1 MALIIGTILALFSLG
16 VAVYPF
22 LRRRR
27 DGRDG
32 AGSAQDD
39 RDGLPAAGAGGAAA
53 AGPDSIDSVYDAIR
67 TLQLERELGNIPEGL
82 YREQLAD
89 YRRQA
94 ALALRQQA
102 MAQVQAPAEVSDTE
116 PDNEPDNEEDAALE
130 EEIRLARAGLEAASP
145 EPDSTPEPAPEPQSP
160 PEIDRQGKD

>member
-27 DGRDG
+27 DGD
-32 AGSAQDD
+32 GSAQDD
-39 RDGLPAAGAGGAAA
+39 RDGLPAAGAGGDAT

-67 TLQLERELGNIPEGL
+67 TLQLERELGNITEGL
-82 YREQLAD
+82 YREQLDD
-89 YRRQA
+89 YRRRA

-102 MAQVQAPAEVSDTE
+102 MAQVQAPAEAPDTE
-116 PDNEPDNEEDAALE
+116 PDAEEDAALE

-145 EPDSTPEPAPEPQSP
+145 EPELAPEPTPEPQSS
-160 PEIDRQGKD
+160 PEIDWRDGD

>member
-32 AGSAQDD
+32 AGPAQAD
-39 RDGLPAAGAGGAAA
+39 RDGLPVAAGGTAA
-53 AGPDSIDSVYDAIR
+53 AGPDSVDSVYDAIR

-82 YREQLAD
+82 YREQLDD

-102 MAQVQAPAEVSDTE
+102 MAQVQAPAEAPDTE
-116 PDNEPDNEEDAALE
+116 QDTESDAEEDAALE
-130 EEIRLARAGLEAASP
+130 EEIRLTRAGLGSASP
-145 EPDSTPEPAPEPQSP
+145 EPSPEPAPEPQSP
-160 PEIDRQGKD
+160 PEINRQGKD

>member
-27 DGRDG
+27 DKTG
-32 AGSAQDD
+32 AGSAQAD
-39 RDGLPAAGAGGAAA
+39 RDGLPVAAAGDAA

-82 YREQLAD
+82 YREQLDD

-102 MAQVQAPAEVSDTE
+102 MAQVQAPAEAPDTE
-116 PDNEPDNEEDAALE
+116 PDTESDAEEDAALE

-145 EPDSTPEPAPEPQSP
+145 EPTPEPQSP
-160 PEIDRQGKD
+160 PEIDRQGGD

>member
-27 DGRDG
+27 DGRDR
-32 AGSAQDD
+32 AGSAPVD
-39 RDGLPAAGAGGAAA
+39 RDGLPATAAGDAT

-102 MAQVQAPAEVSDTE
+102 MAQVQAPAEAPDTEQDTE
-116 PDNEPDNEEDAALE
+116 PDDEEDAALE
-130 EEIRLARAGLEAASP
+130 EEIRLARAGLESASP
-145 EPDSTPEPAPEPQSP
+145 EPEPAPEPTPTPQSP
-160 PEIDRQGKD
+160 PEIDRRGGD

>member
-27 DGRDG
+27 YKSG
-32 AGSAQDD
+32 AGSAQAD
-39 RDGLPAAGAGGAAA
+39 RDGLLDAAGDAA

-82 YREQLAD
+82 YREQLDD

-102 MAQVQAPAEVSDTE
+102 MAQVQTPAEAPDTE
-116 PDNEPDNEEDAALE
+116 PDAEEDAALE
-130 EEIRLARAGLEAASP
+130 KEIRLARAGLEAASP
-145 EPDSTPEPAPEPQSP
+145 EPEPAPEPQSP
-160 PEIDRQGKD
+160 PEIDRRGGD

>member
-39 RDGLPAAGAGGAAA
+39 RDGLPATAAGEVA

-82 YREQLAD
+82 YREQLDD

-102 MAQVQAPAEVSDTE
+102 MAQVQAPAEALDTE
-116 PDNEPDNEEDAALE
+116 PDAEEDAALE
-130 EEIRLARAGLEAASP
+130 EEIRLARAGLGSASP
-145 EPDSTPEPAPEPQSP
+145 EPEPTPEPTPEPQSL
-160 PEIDRQGKD
+160 PEIDRRDGD

>member
-27 DGRDG
+27 VR
-32 AGSAQDD
+32 AGSSQAD
-39 RDGLPAAGAGGAAA
+39 RDGLPVAAGGEVA
-53 AGPDSIDSVYDAIR
+53 AGPDSVDSVYDAIR

-82 YREQLAD
+82 YREQLDD

-102 MAQVQAPAEVSDTE
+102 MAQVQAPAEAPDTE
-116 PDNEPDNEEDAALE
+116 PDAEEDAALE
-130 EEIRLARAGLEAASP
+130 EEIHLARAGLGSASP
-145 EPDSTPEPAPEPQSP
+145 EPEPSPEPTPEPQSP
-160 PEIDRQGKD
+160 PEIDRRAGD

>member
-27 DGRDG
+27 
-32 AGSAQDD
+32 AGSAQAD

-53 AGPDSIDSVYDAIR
+53 AGPDSVDSVYDAIR

-82 YREQLAD
+82 YREQLDD

-102 MAQVQAPAEVSDTE
+102 MAQVQATAEAPDTE
-116 PDNEPDNEEDAALE
+116 PDNEPDAEEDAALE
-130 EEIRLARAGLEAASP
+130 EEIRLARAGLGAASP
-145 EPDSTPEPAPEPQSP
+145 EPEPAPEPPPEPTPEPQSP

>member
-27 DGRDG
+27 DGD
-32 AGSAQDD
+32 GSAQDD
-39 RDGLPAAGAGGAAA
+39 RDGLPAAGAGGDAT

-82 YREQLAD
+82 YREQLDD

-102 MAQVQAPAEVSDTE
+102 MAQVQAPAEAPDTE
-116 PDNEPDNEEDAALE
+116 QDTESDAEEDAALE
-130 EEIRLARAGLEAASP
+130 EEIRLARAGLGSASP
-145 EPDSTPEPAPEPQSP
+145 EPELAPEPQSP
-160 PEIDRQGKD
+160 PEIDRRGGD